1 MFRTVVKAVNV
12 VKAANLVV
20 VAAVA
25 AGAFVVFAVAPSPA
39 RAQSAAVAAG
49 DAPVIVAQGEASV
62 KRAPDVAWAQIAVE
76 SRASKPE
83 AARQKA
89 ADAMTSVMAA
99 LKRTLPA
106 DAIRTSGFSVEP
118 EMEYSGGSSQIKDY
132 VARNQIEARVDDL
145 EKLAGVLDASVSSGA
160 TTVSGVRFDVKAR
173 AQYEREALR
182 LAVEDAMGRAQA
194 MAAGAGRS
202 VGPLLRVQEQ
212 RASVG
217 PVFRSAQSMG
227 RGGGTAAVVE
237 TPVAPGEIE
246 IRGVVTV
253 TVGIK

>member
-1 MFRTVVKAVNV
+1 MFRTVANI
-12 VKAANLVV
+12 VKAANQVV
-20 VAAVA
+20 VAVVAVS
-25 AGAFVVFAVAPSPA
+25 AGALVVCALAPSPA
-39 RAQSAAVAAG
+39 RAQSAAVATA
-49 DAPVIVAQGEASV
+49 DAPVIIAQGEASV

-106 DAIRTSGFSVEP
+106 DAIRTSGYSVEP
-118 EMEYSGGSSQIKDY
+118 EMEYSGGSAQVKGY

-202 VGPLLRVQEQ
+202 VGTLLRVQEQ
-212 RASVG
+212 RASVS
-217 PVFRSAQSMG
+217 PVFRSAQGMG
-227 RGGGTAAVVE
+227 RGAGTAAVVE

-246 IRGVVTV
+246 IRGMVTV

>member
-1 MFRTVVKAVNV
+1 MFRI
-12 VKAANLVV
+12 AASPV
-20 VAAVA
+20 AVA
-25 AGAFVVFAVAPSPA
+25 LAVAGLCALSA
-39 RAQSAAVAAG
+39 NAAQAQTQTGGAG
-49 DAPVIVAQGEASV
+49 DVPVIVAQGEATV
-62 KRAPDVAWAQIAVE
+62 KHAADVAWAQIAVE
-76 SRASKPE
+76 ARAGKPE

-99 LKRTLPA
+99 LKRSLPA
-106 DAIRTSGFSVEP
+106 DALKTSGFSVEP
-118 EMEYSGGSSQIKDY
+118 EMEYASGSSQLKGY
-132 VARNQIEARVDDL
+132 VARNQVEARVDDL

-160 TTVSGVRFDVKAR
+160 TSISGVRFDVKAR

-202 VGPLLRVQEQ
+202 VGTLMRVQEE
-212 RASVG
+212 RASAG
-217 PVFRSAQSMG
+217 PVPMLR
-227 RGGGTAAVVE
+227 TAMAKAAPE
-237 TPVAPGEIE
+237 TPVVPGEIE

>member
-1 MFRTVVKAVNV
+1 MFRTVVKAV
-12 VKAANLVV
+12 KAANLVV
-20 VAAVA
+20 VVAVA
-25 AGAFVVFAVAPSPA
+25 ASVFVVVAVVPSPA
-39 RAQSAAVAAG
+39 RAQSAAAAA
-49 DAPVIVAQGEASV
+49 DAPVIIAQGEASV

-76 SRASKPE
+76 ARASKPE
-83 AARQKA
+83 GARQKA
-89 ADAMTSVMAA
+89 AEAMTSVMAA
-99 LKRTLPA
+99 LKNTLPA

-118 EMEYSGGSSQIKDY
+118 EMEYAGGSRQLKGYI
-132 VARNQIEARVDDL
+132 ARNQIEARVDDL
-145 EKLAGVLDASVSSGA
+145 EKLAAVLDATVSSGA
-160 TTVSGVRFDVKAR
+160 TSVSGVRFDVKAR

-212 RASVG
+212 RASVS
-217 PVFRSAQSMG
+217 PVFRSAQTMG
-227 RGGGTAAVVE
+227 RGAGSAAVVE

-253 TVGIK
+253 TVGIR

>member
-1 MFRTVVKAVNV
+1 MFRTAVRAVKAVHP
-12 VKAANLVV
+12 VV
-20 VAAVA
+20 VAAA
-25 AGAFVVFAVAPSPA
+25 AACLFVDLAAATIS
-39 RAQSAAVAAG
+39 AQAQTAASTAA
-49 DAPVIVAQGEASV
+49 DPPVIIAQGEAAL

-76 SRASKPE
+76 ARASKPE
-83 AARQKA
+83 GARQKA
-89 ADAMTSVMAA
+89 AEAMTSVMTA
-99 LKRTLPA
+99 LKNTLPA

-118 EMEYSGGSSQIKDY
+118 EMEYAGGSRQLKGYI
-132 VARNQIEARVDDL
+132 ARNQIEARVDDL
-145 EKLAGVLDASVSSGA
+145 EKLAAVLDATVSSGA
-160 TTVSGVRFDVKAR
+160 TSVSGVRFDVKAR

-212 RASVG
+212 RTSMG
-217 PVFRSAQSMG
+217 PVFRSAQTMG
-227 RGGGTAAVVE
+227 RGGGSAAVVE

-253 TVGIK
+253 TVGIR